1 MKERI
6 LRELPEEKFFHFI
19 LGDIEK
25 FLSLGRNVI
34 REPSTLATEVEFK
47 NSIPF
52 MPREYFS
59 HLLHSFLSIQGLRLC
74 FHGRYCGKRLYRPDS
89 DVKKC
94 QVRSVFEL
102 NVR

>member
-1 MKERI
+1 
-6 LRELPEEKFFHFI
+6 
-19 LGDIEK
+19 
-25 FLSLGRNVI
+25 
-34 REPSTLATEVEFK
+34 
-47 NSIPF
+47 